1 MVAPIWRRRAGQRN
15 QVGFLLPIQATGTR
29 TTERTTIEGG
39 RQSLLGKH
47 ASHAHEGRRTHLQG
61 FADLCIGP
69 AWPLL
74 ARICFEQ
81 DAGMQELAGGLCA
94 GGSHLLQLL
103 ALCWG

>member
-1 MVAPIWRRRAGQRN
+1 MS
-15 QVGFLLPIQATGTR
+15 FLFAIQAAGAR
-29 TTERTTIEGG
+29 ATERTAIEGG
-39 RQSLLGKH
+39 RQSLLGRD

-74 ARICFEQ
+74 ARVCFEQ

-94 GGSHLLQLL
+94 GGDQMLQLL